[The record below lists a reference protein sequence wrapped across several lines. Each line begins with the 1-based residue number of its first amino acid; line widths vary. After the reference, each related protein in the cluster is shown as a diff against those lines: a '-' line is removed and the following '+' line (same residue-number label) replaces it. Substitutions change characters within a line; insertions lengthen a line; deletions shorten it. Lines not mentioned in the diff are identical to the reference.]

1 MHAIPDILADLRD
14 GKMVVLVDD
23 ESRENEGDIGCAAQ
37 FIDDAKI
44 NFMLREGR
52 GMLFVALSGDV
63 CDRLDL
69 QPQSAVNTTQNR
81 TAYTISV
88 DGHERHGISTGVS
101 ANDRATTIRLLADD
115 HTRPDDLARPG
126 HIQPIRARDGGTL
139 VRAGHTEGFVDLCRL
154 AGLRPAAAA
163 IELMNEDGTM
173 ARLPD
178 LEKVCDRHDLKMCSV
193 ADIIDYRMQ
202 REKLIERIETA
213 PFENEF
219 GKFTLIAYSS
229 VVDSLPHVAL
239 VCGELGKLDA
249 TGQPI
254 EINQPVTVRMHSQ
267 NLLGD
272 VFHDCRQPSHELLA
286 ASMQAIQSQGSGAIV
301 YLRHEQMG
309 TGLLRRLQTLQRPAD
324 VPTPPQRAA
333 GEDAYGIGSQILRDL
348 GIRKLRLLT
357 NHPHHPKA
365 LSGFGLEIIEFVPMN
380 PS

>member
-1 MHAIPDILADLRD
+1 MHSIPEILADLRD
-14 GKMVVLVDD
+14 GKMIVLVDD
-23 ESRENEGDIGCAAQ
+23 EGRENEGDIGCAAE
-37 FIDDAKI
+37 FTDDATI

-52 GMLFVALSGDV
+52 GMLFAAASAEI
-63 CDRLDL
+63 CERLDL
-69 QPQSAVNTTQNR
+69 QPQAAVNTTQNS

-88 DGHERHGISTGVS
+88 DGHAKHGITTGVS
-101 ANDRATTIRLLADD
+101 THDRAATVRLLADPA
-115 HTRPDDLARPG
+115 TRADDLARPG

-139 VRAGHTEGFVDLCRL
+139 VRAGHTEGFTDLCRL

-163 IELMNEDGTM
+163 IEIMNDDGSM

-178 LEKVCDRHDLKMCSV
+178 LEAACKKHDLKMCSV
-193 ADIIDYRMQ
+193 ADIIDYRLQ
-202 REKLIERIETA
+202 REKLIERMETA

-219 GKFTLIAYSS
+219 GQFTLIAYSS

-239 VCGELGKLDA
+239 VCGEVGKLDA

-254 EINQPVTVRMHSQ
+254 EIDTPVTVRMHSQ

-272 VFHDCRQPSHELLA
+272 VFHDCQQPSHELLA
-286 ASMQAIQSQGSGAIV
+286 KSMQHIQSQGNGAIV

-309 TGLLRRLQTLQRPAD
+309 TGLLRRLQTLRLPNDTPSPLPAR
-324 VPTPPQRAA
+324 Q

-357 NHPHHPKA
+357 NHPRHPKA
-365 LSGFGLEIIEFVPMN
+365 LGGFGLEIAEFVSMDG
-380 PS
+380 